1 MFTRVSILSIL
12 IICLFT
18 LTVFSAPP
26 PKDVKIA
33 SKAFANV
40 VDNSW
45 TMLEFPAQV
54 AGTYYLEMSKLTGSN
69 IGCWGA
75 KIDLYK
81 DGTAYQDDNP
91 ITGDFRMQY
100 TPKGESPVELIVIAP
115 QGAIGDNWFPFGLHE
130 AKVSIGQTFKA
141 PKDFTAVGFQ
151 TPTWNTAN
159 SGCTLTL
166 YTSATSSAV
175 NSSGKL
181 AYLWGNIKTQR

>member
-1 MFTRVSILSIL
+1 MISRISLLSVLL
-12 IICLFT
+12 ICFLA

-33 SKAFANV
+33 SKVFANV

-45 TMLEFPAQV
+45 TMLEFPAQK
-54 AGTYYLEMSKLTGSN
+54 AGTYYLEMTDLTGSH

-81 DGTAYQDDNP
+81 DGTAYQDDEP
-91 ITGDFRMQY
+91 LTGDFRMQY
-100 TPKGESPVELIVIAP
+100 TPKGEATVELIVIAP

-130 AKVSIGQTFKA
+130 AKKSIGQTFKA
-141 PKDFTAVGFQ
+141 PKEFTAVGLQ

-166 YTSATSSAV
+166 YAEAAASTV

-181 AYLWGNIKTQR
+181 VYLWGSLKAR